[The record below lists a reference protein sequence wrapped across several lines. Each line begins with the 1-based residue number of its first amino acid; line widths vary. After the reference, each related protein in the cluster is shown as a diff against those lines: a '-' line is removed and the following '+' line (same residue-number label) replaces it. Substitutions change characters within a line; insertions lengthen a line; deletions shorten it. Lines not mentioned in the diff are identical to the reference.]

1 MSSGLRS
8 ATIKCVIVPTASA
21 FSEIAMIKKSRGVCV
36 RAIFDIVSREWI
48 CRGNFDADA
57 CSTTAFVVESQ

>member
-21 FSEIAMIKKSRGVCV
+21 FSETAMIKTSRSVCV

-48 CRGNFDADA
+48 CRGNFADA
-57 CSTTAFVVESQ
+57 PSTTAFVVKSQ